1 MISLVNVG
9 RCYNPAFYV
18 VRILYMMGK
27 RPAEA
32 QQRLQG
38 RFGRVYCLR
47 MQCHQRRVRITHG
60 HGPMDN
66 E

>member
-9 RCYNPAFYV
+9 RYYNPTFYV
-18 VRILYMMGK
+18 VRILYMMGA

-38 RFGRVYCLR
+38 RFGRGYYLSDKSP
-47 MQCHQRRVRITHG
+47 QRRIRITHG
-60 HGPMDN
+60 HGS
-66 E
+66 